1 MSRSLVDDNAEKR
14 RFCSIKELYMYIHTY
29 IHMYLCIYPSCSS
42 ARHFVH
48 YHSSWGHFL
57 LEINTL
63 GLCPG
68 KGFSDIPSCWG
79 NPTSRGLLKKKESG
93 KWVCWRS
100 WLRAGKSP
108 AASLLP
114 MSHQACALQ
123 WVLISPGDSQ
133 ATRGKKL
140 VELRAL
146 WCLPV
151 YVAPG
156 SLDCLKTS

>member
-1 MSRSLVDDNAEKR
+1 MLKR
-14 RFCSIKELYMYIHTY
+14 RDSAALNNYICTYMCTY
-29 IHMYLCIYPSCSS
+29 ICTYVFIHPTLSPGILYTTILLGGI
-42 ARHFVH
+42 
-48 YHSSWGHFL
+48 FL
-57 LEINTL
+57 LEIYTL

-79 NPTSRGLLKKKESG
+79 NPTSRGLLKEESG

-123 WVLISPGDSQ
+123 WVLLYPGDSQ

-146 WCLPV
+146 WWLPV

>member
-1 MSRSLVDDNAEKR
+1 MSRSLVDDNAEKK

-79 NPTSRGLLKKKESG
+79 NPTSRGLLKKKRVREMG
-93 KWVCWRS
+93 
-100 WLRAGKSP
+100 
-108 AASLLP
+108 LL
-114 MSHQACALQ
+114 
-123 WVLISPGDSQ
+123 
-133 ATRGKKL
+133 KKL
-140 VELRAL
+140 AQGWEIP
-146 WCLPV
+146 CSLPSPYESPSV
-151 YVAPG
+151 CIAVGPHI
-156 SLDCLKTS
+156 SW

>member
-1 MSRSLVDDNAEKR
+1 
-14 RFCSIKELYMYIHTY
+14 
-29 IHMYLCIYPSCSS
+29 
-42 ARHFVH
+42 
-48 YHSSWGHFL
+48 
-57 LEINTL
+57 
-63 GLCPG
+63 
-68 KGFSDIPSCWG
+68 
-79 NPTSRGLLKKKESG
+79 
-93 KWVCWRS
+93 
-100 WLRAGKSP
+100 
-108 AASLLP
+108 

-140 VELRAL
+140 VELIAL